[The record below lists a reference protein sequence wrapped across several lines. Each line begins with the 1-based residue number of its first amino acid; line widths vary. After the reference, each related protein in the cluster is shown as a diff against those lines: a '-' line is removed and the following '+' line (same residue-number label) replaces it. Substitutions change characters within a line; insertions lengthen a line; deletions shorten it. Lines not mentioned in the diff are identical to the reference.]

1 MRSSSIRRLSA
12 WSAVCGVFV
21 GAAMLAAPASSL
33 ADGSL
38 TLSVSADQVAAGRPV
53 TYKATGTIPAADV
66 GALNPAELLVLVRP
80 ANLGPCGSDEDL
92 DPSETN
98 GNNGASTIGGQMT
111 QIDGPTQSFTYSSTI
126 AGNLRGRGIDTL
138 TAPRGRYLVCGWV
151 DDSGQTLPP
160 VATATASF
168 TLRAPRF
175 TMTVTPPGRPRL
187 RHQNTFSVHGTSEI
201 GAHLTTEVLP
211 ACFQLRQTHAGIRC
225 AARPVHNCKAT
236 PEAESTYIGENNDV
250 GIQAVTLISREIPR
264 GGFNLKRT
272 VTFGH
277 GWIPAR
283 HMVCAWIGIT
293 NSDGDPDSNVYLA
306 KSATVTPR
314 P

>member
-1 MRSSSIRRLSA
+1 
-12 WSAVCGVFV
+12 
-21 GAAMLAAPASSL
+21 MLAAPASSL

-38 TLSVSADQVAAGRPV
+38 TLSVSADQVAAGLPV

-66 GALNPAELLVLVRP
+66 GALNPAVLWVLVRP
-80 ANLGPCGSDEDL
+80 ANLGPCGSDENL

-98 GNNGASTIGGQMT
+98 GNNGASVIGGQMT
-111 QIDGPTQSFTYSSTI
+111 QIEGPTQSFTYSSTI
-126 AGNLRGRGIDTL
+126 PGNLRGRGIDTL
-138 TAPRGRYLVCGWV
+138 TSPLGPYLVCGWV

-175 TMTVTPPGRPRL
+175 TMALSPPSHPRL
-187 RHQNTFSVHGTSEI
+187 HHRGTFAVRGTSEI
-201 GAHLTTEVLP
+201 SAHVTVEVLP
-211 ACFQLRQTHAGIRC
+211 ACFLLRNSPAGVRC
-225 AARPVHNCKAT
+225 AGRPLRSCKAT
-236 PEAESTYIGENNDV
+236 PEAESNYIEENNDL
-250 GIQAVTLISREIPR
+250 GIQTVTLISREIPR

-272 VTFGH
+272 VTFGQ

-283 HMVCAWIGIT
+283 HMVCAWIGMT
-293 NSDGDPDSNVYLA
+293 NSDGDPNSQVYLA